1 MARSGSEYGFIDIN
15 GDIAVSQKWSEVS
28 DYGADV
34 AFARSSSGN
43 SYIIDKVGE
52 KIATLSSKQYGTAYS
67 EGYALIRDG
76 SEVYYFNSK
85 AQTAYKTRY
94 QDGLSFVGGY
104 AAVQLDGKWGY
115 IDTRGSLEIAN
126 KYRDARSFSNGLAA
140 VLDDE
145 TGLWGYI
152 STSGEYVIQPQF
164 DTAEPFSEGYA
175 LVSQNG
181 EYSLINKSAEL
192 THMYFK

>member
-1 MARSGSEYGFIDIN
+1 MLRCSWTAN
-15 GDIAVSQKWSEVS
+15 GD
-28 DYGADV
+28 
-34 AFARSSSGN
+34 
-43 SYIIDKVGE
+43 
-52 KIATLSSKQYGTAYS
+52 
-67 EGYALIRDG
+67 
-76 SEVYYFNSK
+76 
-85 AQTAYKTRY
+85 
-94 QDGLSFVGGY
+94 
-104 AAVQLDGKWGY
+104 

>member
-1 MARSGSEYGFIDIN
+1 MHSP
-15 GDIAVSQKWSEVS
+15 
-28 DYGADV
+28 
-34 AFARSSSGN
+34 RSSSGN

-126 KYRDARSFSNGLAA
+126 KYRDARSFSNGLPPC
-140 VLDDE
+140 LM
-145 TGLWGYI
+145 TKQGFG
-152 STSGEYVIQPQF
+152 
-164 DTAEPFSEGYA
+164 DT
-175 LVSQNG
+175 
-181 EYSLINKSAEL
+181 
-192 THMYFK
+192 

>member
-1 MARSGSEYGFIDIN
+1 MRWAISIAEGPWRAPGSEYGFIDIN
-15 GDIAVSQKWSEVS
+15 GRTLPYPKKWSEVS

-140 VLDDE
+140 RCLM
-145 TGLWGYI
+145 TKQGFG
-152 STSGEYVIQPQF
+152 
-164 DTAEPFSEGYA
+164 DT
-175 LVSQNG
+175 
-181 EYSLINKSAEL
+181 
-192 THMYFK
+192 